1 MAFKPA
7 QKKKSK
13 LKLAIQGP
21 SGSGKTY
28 SALAIAC
35 GLGKRVAVIDSEGT
49 SAQLYSDNFQFDCDT
64 LEKFSPLDYIAKIKE
79 AEDSGYD
86 VIVIDSL
93 SHEWFG
99 VDGAL
104 DLVSKESI
112 RNKGGNS
119 YFAWRNVTPLHNQL
133 INTIIQSK
141 THIIATMRTK
151 ESYVVDDQSGK
162 KVPKKI
168 GLEAIQRDG
177 IAFEF
182 TIVCDIDMEHN
193 LIVTKTRM
201 SELDGAIVN
210 RPGKAFADTLLR
222 WLDSGVDVV
231 PEPVVVA
238 TPTPKPKPAPKPKV
252 VEPVVEA
259 ETEPTLDGLSTL
271 EPFGTSE
278 VDTPIAATKEIDVAV
293 QQHLE
298 KFYGYVRTSAI
309 EDPEEAILGA
319 KLMIQTKFGSD
330 PDYFS
335 QDELDTALPYFRGE
349 LLESLRREGFIR

>member
-35 GLGKRVAVIDSEGT
+35 GLGNKVAVIDSEGT
-49 SAQLYSDNFQFDCDT
+49 SAQLYGDIFQFDCDT

-79 AEDSGYD
+79 AEDGGYD

-201 SELDGAIVN
+201 SELDGAIIN
-210 RPGKAFADTLLR
+210 RPGKAFADTLLH
-222 WLDSGVDVV
+222 WLNSGVDVV
-231 PEPVVVA
+231 PE
-238 TPTPKPKPAPKPKV
+238 PKPAPKPKV
-252 VEPVVEA
+252 VEPIVIEPPI
-259 ETEPTLDGLSTL
+259 ETEPTLEGLPEL
-271 EPFGTSE
+271 EPFGASDL
-278 VDTPIAATKEIDVAV
+278 DTPIPTTKEIDVAV

-335 QDELDTALPYFRGE
+335 QEELDAALPYFRGE